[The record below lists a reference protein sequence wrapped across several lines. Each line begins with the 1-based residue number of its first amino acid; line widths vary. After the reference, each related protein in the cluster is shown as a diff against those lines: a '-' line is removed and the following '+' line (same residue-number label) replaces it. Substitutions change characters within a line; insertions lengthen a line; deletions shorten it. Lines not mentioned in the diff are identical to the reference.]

1 MEKQKN
7 SQNNK
12 FKDAIQTSINKLAEV
27 MDTNV
32 IVGNPIQ
39 IENGVIIPISKITSF
54 CLSGGGEYGKTN
66 IFKKNDDLPYTLGN
80 GSVVNVKPCGFIIKE
95 NNLPYRFLSIE
106 QSSYEKI
113 LQKVSDVL
121 KEITIGQ
128 N

>member
-54 CLSGGGEYGKTN
+54 YC
-66 IFKKNDDLPYTLGN
+66 
-80 GSVVNVKPCGFIIKE
+80 
-95 NNLPYRFLSIE
+95 
-106 QSSYEKI
+106 
-113 LQKVSDVL
+113 
-121 KEITIGQ
+121 
-128 N
+128 